1 MEETTSTKDS
11 CMEVIRNIIFFLT
24 LHSITFSFIFYTQ
37 FMKNLRRSILLLC
50 ALFLI
55 SVPSVAKHLEYDVA
69 LRDSILGNISGARI
83 SDNTVSILRY
93 GAKGDGIKDC
103 RKAFEKAMKDGVK
116 SGGISITVPAGEYFM
131 DGPLHLQSNVCIE
144 LEEGAVLKFTPDP
157 KKYPIVKTSWE
168 GTYLNN
174 YSPFIY
180 GYGLHDVAIIG
191 KGTIDGNAMS
201 TFATWKP
208 NQKPAQMR
216 SREMNHSATDV
227 DERIFGD
234 GDWLRPHL
242 IQLYDCRNITLEGI
256 KIINSPFWCV
266 HLLKSENII
275 CRSLRYDAKLV
286 NNDGIDP
293 ESSRNILIEDIYF
306 DNGDDNIAIK
316 SGRDN
321 DGWTT
326 DCPSENIVIRNC
338 HFKGLHAVVIG
349 SEMSGG
355 VRNVFVEECDYVGYC
370 KRGIYVKTNPDRG
383 GFVKNLFVRD
393 CHFGDV
399 EDLFYVT
406 SKYAGEGL
414 DSSHFSEIEGIY
426 VNGLSCSK
434 ALQAA
439 LVLQGTKQKPISNV
453 VFDNITVGEA
463 RIGVSFSDTK
473 NVSIGECHIG
483 GTVDVP
489 TQVTSKD
496 NIFGR

>member
-1 MEETTSTKDS
+1 MKT
-11 CMEVIRNIIFFLT
+11 FFKT
-24 LHSITFSFIFYTQ
+24 
-37 FMKNLRRSILLLC
+37 ILL
-50 ALFLI
+50 FY
-55 SVPSVAKHLEYDVA
+55 VAVLLPMVIAAAELKYDIA
-69 LRDSILGNISGARI
+69 LRDSILANVTGASVSR
-83 SDNTVSILRY
+83 NRVSILRY
-93 GAKGDGIKDC
+93 GAKGDGVTDC
-103 RKAFEKAMKDGVK
+103 RSAFEKAMKEAEK
-116 SGGISITVPAGEYFM
+116 KGGIQITVPAGVYFM
-131 DGPLHLQSNVCIE
+131 DGPLSLKSNVCID

-157 KKYPIVKTSWE
+157 KKYPVVDTSWE
-168 GTYLNN
+168 GTYLHN

-180 GYGLHDVAIIG
+180 GYGLHDVAIVG
-191 KGTIDGNAMS
+191 KGTIDGNAMA

-208 NQKPAQMR
+208 KQKPAQMR
-216 SREMNHSATDV
+216 SRDMNHSGMQIS
-227 DERIFGD
+227 ERMFGE

-242 IQLYDCRNITLEGI
+242 IQFYDCRNITLEGVR
-256 KIINSPFWCV
+256 IINSPFWCV
-266 HLLKSENII
+266 HLLRSENVI

-321 DGWTT
+321 DGWSA
-326 DCPSENIVIRNC
+326 DSPSENIVIRNC

-355 VRNVFVEECDYVGYC
+355 VRNVFIEDCDYAGYC
-370 KRGIYVKTNPDRG
+370 KRGIYIKTNPDRG
-383 GFVKNLFVRD
+383 GYVKNLYVRNCRFD
-393 CHFGDV
+393 EV

-414 DSSHFSEIEGIY
+414 DNDHFSEIENIY
-426 VNGLSCSK
+426 VNGLNCNR

-453 VFDNITVGEA
+453 FFDSIYVGDAE
-463 RIGVSFSDTK
+463 IGVSFSNTE
-473 NVSIGECHIG
+473 NVSVGECHIG
-483 GTVDVP
+483 GMVDVP

-496 NIFGR
+496 NLFNR